1 MINRH
6 PEEYH
11 DKYQSFLA
19 DEIQRSREKFYL
31 AINRYPYYHY
41 EHDNVN
47 AEAAANARARV
58 RALQTPKEQLA
69 RQKPVIQRQVVHV
82 HQPPNIYYKTEV
94 NHKMFKYT
102 AGIFTGLV
110 LAVVALIVVAIYFF
124 VIVPQRLQEVTDTIT
139 QPPTTIIVQ
148 PGPATAV
155 WSNQVIPH
163 PDRPDI
169 GSSENKPGQA
179 GKGEL
184 EPAHPDGIEII
195 KERDTSEGRN
205 P

>member
-11 DKYQSFLA
+11 DKYQAFLA
-19 DEIQRSREKFYL
+19 DEIQRSRQKFCL
-31 AINRYPYYHY
+31 RRNRDPYYDY
-41 EHDNVN
+41 EHSGANSE
-47 AEAAANARARV
+47 AEANARARV

-69 RQKPVIQRQVVHV
+69 RQKPVIQRQVVYV

-94 NHKMFKYT
+94 KPMFKYT

-139 QPPTTIIVQ
+139 QPQTTIIVQ

-184 EPAHPDGIEII
+184 EPAHHDGIEII